1 MTTHNIS
8 NNIVIDNEE
17 NTLLD
22 HLNDLLPDA
31 TKVSIAVGYFFIS
44 GFAKIM
50 DKLDKIEKSDNPD
63 HVMRLLISPV
73 TNRKTVEALLATN
86 ESYDMVGSIP
96 LKSEDENKELARQ
109 QLIKTL
115 EYMPQKDEE
124 QRAARRLIDMIK
136 IGKIQ
141 VKVYTKTQLHAKA
154 YLFELDDK
162 RMKNVSIIGSSNF
175 SISGI
180 KEHAELNFR
189 TNESRDA
196 DALLVWF
203 ERHWNDPSCQEFTRE
218 MADIIEHSWINSKY
232 TPEDVYNK
240 AVIHEHN
247 ELFDD
252 TAYIDYSPIGLFE
265 FQKTAVVDAIKKL
278 ENYGGVIIADVV
290 GTGKSYVGSSV
301 LRYLVENNYSNPL
314 IICPPHLIDMWRDY
328 LNQFDINGH
337 VVSRYKIGM
346 KGNILSRYINCDAIL
361 VDESHNFRNSNT
373 NAYKA
378 LLSFMEEKTDE
389 AMMIMLS
396 ATPIS
401 NTINDLKNQL
411 RLFPSEQLLNIPVLQ
426 NTSLE
431 KYFEKIEIE
440 GSITEEGAAKIQ
452 ELLKYILIRRTR
464 HQIIKKY
471 GKFEQRMH
479 LDKTVQVPYI
489 EANGK
494 RNYFPLRQ
502 LKNPKE
508 YDVDKVY
515 NNSFESILRSIQSLK
530 LARYAPGNYI
540 KPQYLEP
547 THPEHERYAE
557 LFKTTKPLVG
567 IIKSTLLKRMES
579 SIRAFTTS
587 VERTQLGYREFKD
600 QLDKGRVPIGK
611 DFHDEIYKKTEYDD
625 DDYDEE
631 MDKAFEKRMD
641 QIESQYDIAAF
652 NVKEWKA
659 DIDEDIDKLSII
671 KGRLVESSKHTSV
684 DDKLHTLVDLI
695 KGLDSKKI
703 LIFSESA
710 ITVKY
715 ITEYMQ
721 NKLPKYRIAHIDSKQ
736 NARAKTTAVNRFDP
750 ENNQA
755 DIKKEDQIDI
765 LVSTDVLSEGVNLQ
779 IAKVV
784 INYDFHWNPVRLI
797 QRVGRIDRIGTR
809 HTFVEIY
816 NFLSTDKI
824 DRELQLKEKVTR
836 KIKTIRD
843 VIGHDQKILAENEE
857 FDPEKTSAIYAC
869 DNDILDPE
877 SIGILDIIES
887 KSEEDAENIKR
898 DQRKRQ
904 HIEGLPFGIRSAT
917 GNKRLLIACEA
928 EETIED
934 RDEHIISRRTFR
946 KHYEVTSDGPK
957 PIMLSKFLKD
967 MGEYSNMSSHTQDMS
982 YNVFVAKAWEKF
994 NRDAKN
1000 KTASTRELKH
1010 QLVHRKRLE
1019 KIYKNTSNSDVKS
1032 LLSFIKLPMYAKYQ
1046 PYKRLIDLNR
1056 RIDRKNLSESEV
1068 IAELQSIRE
1077 KYKQIEYT
1085 KKISKPKILYSMMI
1099 E

>member
-1 MTTHNIS
+1 MTDNIS
-8 NNIVIDNEE
+8 DNIVIDNEE
-17 NTLLD
+17 VSLLD

-50 DKLDKIEKSDNPD
+50 DKLENIEKSSNPD

-73 TNRKTVEALLATN
+73 TSRKTAEALLSSN
-86 ESYDMVGSIP
+86 ESYDIVSRRSDD
-96 LKSEDENKELARQ
+96 SEDANKELAKQ

-115 EYMPQKDEE
+115 EYMPQRDEE
-124 QRAARRLIDMIK
+124 QLAAKKLIDMIK
-136 IGKIQ
+136 LGKIQ

-162 RMKNVSIIGSSNF
+162 RMKKVSIIGSSNF

-203 ERHWNDPSCQEFTRE
+203 DRHWNDPSCQEFTGE
-218 MADIIEHSWINSKY
+218 MADIIERSWINQKH

-240 AVIHEHN
+240 AVIHEHG

-252 TAYIDYSPIGLFE
+252 TTYIDYSPVKLFD
-265 FQKTAVVDAIKKL
+265 FQRTAVVDAIKKL
-278 ENYGGVIIADVV
+278 ENYGGVMIADVV
-290 GTGKSYVGSSV
+290 GTGKSFVGSSI

-314 IICPPHLIDMWRDY
+314 IICPPHLIDMWKDY
-328 LNQFDINGH
+328 LNQFAINGH

-346 KGNILSRYINCDAIL
+346 KDDFLLRYINCDAIL

-378 LLSFMEEKTDE
+378 LLAFMEEKTDE
-389 AMMIMLS
+389 AMMIILS

-401 NTINDLKNQL
+401 NGITDLKNQL
-411 RLFPSEQLLNIPVLQ
+411 RLFPSEALSSIPLLQ
-426 NTSLE
+426 NMTLDR
-431 KYFEKIEIE
+431 YFEGVEVD
-440 GSITEEGAAKIQ
+440 GQLTEEGAVKIQ

-471 GKFEQRMH
+471 GKYETRTH
-479 LDKTVQVPYI
+479 LDKKVKIPYI
-489 EANGK
+489 ENNDQ

-515 NNSFESILRSIQSLK
+515 NNSFESILRSIKSLK

-540 KPQYLEP
+540 KQEYLDP
-547 THPEHERYAE
+547 LHPEHDKYSDLAS
-557 LFKTTKPLVG
+557 TTKPLVG
-567 IIKSTLLKRMES
+567 IVKTTLLKRMES

-587 VERTQLGYREFKD
+587 VIRTKNGYEEFKR

-625 DDYDEE
+625 DDYDSEQE
-631 MDKAFEKRMD
+631 LEFERKMD
-641 QIESQYDIAAF
+641 QIESIYDIKAF
-652 NVKEWKA
+652 DVTSWKK
-659 DIDEDIDKLSII
+659 DIDEDIDKLAII
-671 KGRLVESSKHTSV
+671 KGRLVDIPKHTTV
-684 DDKLHTLVDLI
+684 DDKLHKLVELV
-695 KGLDSKKI
+695 KGLGSEKI

-710 ITVKY
+710 VTVEY
-715 ITEYMQ
+715 IAEYM
-721 NKLPKYRIAHIDSKQ
+721 KSVLPDHKIAHIDSKQ
-736 NARAKTTAVNRFDP
+736 NARIKNSTIKRFDP
-750 ENNQA
+750 KNNNA
-755 DIKKEDQIDI
+755 DIKPEDQIDI

-779 IAKVV
+779 IAKIV

-797 QRVGRIDRIGTR
+797 QRVGRIDRIGTE
-809 HTFVEIY
+809 HTVVEIY

-824 DRELQLKEKVTR
+824 DKELQLKEKVAR

-843 VIGHDQKILAENEE
+843 VIGHDQKILTETEE
-857 FDPEKTSAIYAC
+857 FDPEKASAIYTC
-869 DNDILDPE
+869 DNEILDPE
-877 SIGILDIIES
+877 SVGILDIIES

-898 DQRKRQ
+898 DQNKLH
-904 HIEGLPFGIRSAT
+904 HIENLPFGLRST
-917 GNKRLLIACEA
+917 IGNKRLLVACEA
-928 EETIED
+928 EETITDQDD
-934 RDEHIISRRTFR
+934 RIISRQTFR
-946 KHYEVTSDGPK
+946 RHYEVTVDGVK
-957 PIMLSKFLKD
+957 SILLSKFLKD
-967 MGEYSNMSSHTQDMS
+967 MGEYSGLVPKQQDTS
-982 YNVFVAKAWEKF
+982 YNSFVAKAWRVF
-994 NRDAKN
+994 NRDIKSKSAHVN
-1000 KTASTRELKH
+1000 MLKH
-1010 QLVHRKRLE
+1010 QSIHIKRLE
-1019 KIYKNTSNSDVKS
+1019 KIYKDTSDPIVKR
-1032 LLSFIKLPMYAKYQ
+1032 LLLFIGQPMFTKHQ
-1046 PYKRLIDLNR
+1046 PYKRLIEINR
-1056 RIDRKNLSESEV
+1056 RVDRKNLSESDMIE
-1068 IAELQSIRE
+1068 ELKSVYE
-1077 KYKQIEYT
+1077 KHKRVKYT
-1085 KKISKPKILYSMMI
+1085 KHVSKPKILYSMMV